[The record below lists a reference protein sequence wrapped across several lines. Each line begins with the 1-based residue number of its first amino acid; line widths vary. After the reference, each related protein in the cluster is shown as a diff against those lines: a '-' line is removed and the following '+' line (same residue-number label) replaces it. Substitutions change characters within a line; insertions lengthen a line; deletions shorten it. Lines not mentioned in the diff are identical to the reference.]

1 MVGVLHNQAQ
11 SAVQVGGI
19 VGTRSQ
25 RAWQFGDIHLLDLKG
40 SPAWDRWDR
49 NCYGLEYGWQTT
61 WGVHVKRRASLLGGS
76 RMQEEPNDLWQ
87 SLAVSRTVWLFP
99 RLES

>member
-1 MVGVLHNQAQ
+1 MLGGFHNQAQ

-40 SPAWDRWDR
+40 SLAWERWHR
-49 NCYGLEYGWQTT
+49 NCCGLEYGWQTT
-61 WGVHVKRRASLLGGS
+61 WGAHVKRRASLLSGG
-76 RMQEEPNDLWQ
+76 RMQEELNDLWQ
-87 SLAVSRTVWLFP
+87 SLPVSWTVWLFP